1 MSARAQRF
9 FGCFLPLG
17 LAVFGCGAL
26 LMLGYASR
34 VFVQVLSVPD
44 AAMAPA
50 LEMGWSVIVDNTA
63 YWTMNPQRGET
74 VSIQRPDGLV
84 FRRVIG
90 LPGET
95 VAIDG
100 GVVTVDGRP
109 CDGRTALPHGTCDPG
124 TGAVDDLPPVTL
136 GAEAYF
142 VMAADRRFDD
152 SRAWGPVPRAD
163 IVGEPAFHR
172 RAEGGFDPIVTPPAP
187 TPRPDD
193 RPAATDE
200 TS

>member
-1 MSARAQRF
+1 
-9 FGCFLPLG
+9 
-17 LAVFGCGAL
+17 
-26 LMLGYASR
+26 MLGYASR

-172 RAEGGFDPIVTPPAP
+172 RAEGGFDPI
-187 TPRPDD
+187 
-193 RPAATDE
+193 
-200 TS
+200 